1 MASPRGSY
9 DRGLLASAPVATRA
23 DRQGG
28 YDVDL
33 LENDPYSGRLLH
45 SSSRLALSTP
55 PSPAQTEQGL
65 PFKEERVLTAS
76 SKARKPFWRTGKG
89 TTIIPIA
96 AIVILGAVI
105 GGAVGGTVKKH
116 KSSNAMTASSAP
128 AQSYSSSSSPSSTS
142 TAPEG
147 SGNAS
152 IVSAPQSGAPIA
164 SNAQIGSPIGGQFA
178 SDVAVTT
185 IPTASVS
192 PGSGVQAFAVDP

>member
-33 LENDPYSGRLLH
+33 LENDPYGGPSH
-45 SSSRLALSTP
+45 SSSRLTLP
-55 PSPAQTEQGL
+55 IPRSPAHTDQGL
-65 PFKEERVLTAS
+65 PFKEERVFNAS
-76 SKARKPFWRTGKG
+76 NSKARKPFWRTGKG
-89 TTIIPIA
+89 RTIILIA

-105 GGAVGGTVKKH
+105 GGAVGGTAKKH
-116 KSSNAMTASSAP
+116 KSNNPMTASSAP
-128 AQSYSSSSSPSSTS
+128 AQSDSGSSPSSTP

-152 IVSAPQSGAPIA
+152 IVSASQSGAPIA
-164 SNAQIGSPIGGQFA
+164 SNAQIGSPTGGQFA
-178 SDVAVTT
+178 SDVAATT

-192 PGSGVQAFAVDP
+192 PGSGVQAFAGDP